1 MGTVPRGVSVCAY
14 VPMSELLPAADLV
27 AFHGGSGTML
37 AALAA
42 GTPMLIVP
50 FAADQPDNADRCL
63 AAGVARV
70 LTPEGLDAG
79 AVKDAV
85 EAIVSGPDY
94 ATPRARSGGRG
105 RGDAGPGRRP
115 RSDRNDLGSAT

>member
-1 MGTVPRGVSVCAY
+1 
-14 VPMSELLPAADLV
+14 MSELLPAADLV

-63 AAGVARV
+63 AAGVARM
-70 LTPEGLDAG
+70 LAPEGLDAE
-79 AVKDAV
+79 AVKTAV
-85 EAIVSGPDY
+85 EVIVSGPDY
-94 ATPRARSGGRG
+94 GRRAREVADEVAAMPGP
-105 RGDAGPGRRP
+105 DAAL
-115 RSDRNDLGSAT
+115 DRIETIVGSAA